1 MSSEKKTL
9 LFMYVDNYYGFVSE
23 SFNFDIKRR
32 FWVDRKKNTIC
43 FCPETTE
50 ALLGDFFGEKISA
63 LTLLIGDN
71 GAGKTTLIRLMT
83 KWLCELASGNYPQ
96 ERGAF
101 VIRARERNKLI
112 GFQGGDSWEINI
124 DEGTDL
130 ETVTCKEI
138 QSILRDISLVYY
150 TDTMSD
156 LELEEL
162 LTKEQSKFLTDYS
175 LVTRFSEALTRSDYS
190 QNAKDTMRRTQFT
203 FQMER
208 FLKLSCK
215 KGFPIHLKKG
225 FPIHFM
231 KFSSV
236 EIGTSKCLER
246 LKQLGK
252 EGTDL
257 ISILKYFGKAFAPE
271 DNSPRMFTRCLLWGF
286 ITGVA
291 SSILLW
297 EARWFGNHP
306 SRFIEVFQRAFSHY
320 AAFVDRNAAAS
331 DVYTAITDFIHNV
344 YDWVS
349 AACRKGYFRNE
360 FDTQWGRKF
369 EDTAIEYTKLL
380 KKTEERYASHSK
392 EFHWQNRSAND
403 RIIYYINLNELPL
416 ERWEEFWRLYKEI
429 HHIMSDCN
437 FDWQYASSGEKN
449 LTNFMVPMDWTI
461 GDDSQR
467 EKKHLWLFLDEPDNT
482 LHPQQKRDFLKYI
495 SDTYNQTGTR
505 YDNCQLWI
513 STHSPIMLSDVPKQA
528 VILISE
534 KNNKRR
540 QTQLP
545 RSPFAQQIYTLFDDA
560 FFMQKGIIGTL
571 AEKKINDVYKEL
583 SALESALT
591 HREEYDSNEA
601 KTQLLDAKSIID
613 CLDEPLLR
621 GYILF
626 IYKRCLAEIN
636 KHT

>member
-32 FWVDRKKNTIC
+32 FRFDRKKNTIRS
-43 FCPETTE
+43 CPETTE

-71 GAGKTTLIRLMT
+71 GAGKTTLIRLMA

-96 ERGAF
+96 ERGVF
-101 VIRARERNKLI
+101 VIRAGECNKLI
-112 GFQGGDSWEINI
+112 GFQDGGSWEINI
-124 DEGTDL
+124 GKRTVL
-130 ETVTCKEI
+130 ETVTCKEM
-138 QSILRDISLVYY
+138 QSILRDISLLYY

-162 LTKEQSKFLTDYS
+162 LTEDQSKFLRDYS
-175 LVTRFSEALTRSDYS
+175 LVARLSGALITDFP
-190 QNAKDTMRRTQFT
+190 QNAKDTIRRTQFT
-203 FQMER
+203 FQMEQ

-215 KGFPIHLKKG
+215 KGFPTHLKKG

-236 EIGTSKCLER
+236 KIGTSKCLKH
-246 LKQLGK
+246 LKQLGQ

-257 ISILKYFGKAFAPE
+257 ILTLKDFGRTFAPK

-286 ITGVA
+286 VTGVA

-297 EARWFGNHP
+297 EARLFGNHP
-306 SRFIEVFQRAFSHY
+306 SRFIEVFHCAFSRY

-331 DVYTAITDFIHNV
+331 EVYTAIMDFIRNV
-344 YDWVS
+344 YDCVF
-349 AACRKGYFRNE
+349 ACREVNFRNE
-360 FDTQWGRKF
+360 FDTQWGQKF
-369 EDTAIEYTKLL
+369 KDTAIKYTEFL
-380 KKTEERYASHSK
+380 KEAEERYASQSG
-392 EFHWQNRSAND
+392 EFHWENRFARD
-403 RIIYYINLNELPL
+403 KIVYYISLDELPL
-416 ERWEEFWRLYKEI
+416 ERWRTFWMLYKEI
-429 HHIMSDCN
+429 DHIMPDCN

-461 GDDSQR
+461 GDDFRR

-482 LHPQQKRDFLKYI
+482 LHPQQKRNFLKYI
-495 SDTYNQTGTR
+495 SDTYNQTDTR

-534 KNNKRR
+534 ENNKRM
-540 QTQLP
+540 QTQIP
-545 RSPFAQQIYTLFDDA
+545 RSPFAQQIYTLFNDA
-560 FFMQKGIIGTL
+560 FFMRKGIIGAL

-583 SALESALT
+583 SALESALI
-591 HREEYDSNEA
+591 HCEGNDPNEA
-601 KTQLLDAKSIID
+601 KTQLLNAKSIID

-621 GYILF
+621 GYILL

-636 KHT
+636 NHT